1 MKRAILAFVAAAL
14 AWVLVVS
21 LIDRGLR
28 LFLDGYAVAEP
39 DMAFTLG
46 MMVARLVMAAVT
58 SLIAGAVAAAIA
70 PGNTRVPWL
79 LGALLLVLFLPSHLM
94 LWSRFPVWYHLT
106 FLLTL
111 VPLVVLG
118 SRLWRSLAPARLA
131 PRPAAP
137 TPGS

>member
-1 MKRAILAFVAAAL
+1 MKRAILAFVAAFL
-14 AWVLVVS
+14 AWVVVVS

-28 LFLDGYAVAEP
+28 LFLDGYALAEP

-46 MMVARLVMAAVT
+46 MMAARLVMAAVT

-70 PGNTRVPWL
+70 PADTRVPWL
-79 LGALLLVLFLPSHLM
+79 LGALLLVLFLPSHAM

-137 TPGS
+137 TAGS

>member
-1 MKRAILAFVAAAL
+1 MQRAILAFVAAFL
-14 AWVLVVS
+14 AWVVVVS

-28 LFLDGYAVAEP
+28 LFLDGYALAEP

-46 MMVARLVMAAVT
+46 MMAARLVMAAVT

-70 PGNTRVPWL
+70 PADTRVPWL
-79 LGALLLVLFLPSHLM
+79 LGALLLVLFLPSHAM

>member
-1 MKRAILAFVAAAL
+1 MQRAITAFVAAAL
-14 AWVLVVS
+14 TWVVVVS

-28 LFLDGYAVAEP
+28 LFLDGYALAEP

-70 PGNTRVPWL
+70 PAVTRVPWL
-79 LGALLLVLFLPSHLM
+79 LGALLLVLFLPSHVM

-111 VPLVVLG
+111 VPLVVIG